1 MTDRAAWKPALD
13 PELLPLVEAL
23 PSLNLN
29 DETLAAV
36 RSISLR
42 PPFEPSGQVEVTDH
56 IVDPATGLTVRVSRP
71 TEIEGPFGCLYGM
84 HGGGLVVGSAVQSDE
99 IFDRWCPRFGI
110 VGVSVEYRLAP
121 ETPYPGPLDDCEAG
135 LLWVV
140 DHAAELGV
148 DPERIGIT
156 GISAGGGLCA
166 GLAIRLRDQGGFQ
179 PAFQLLDC
187 PMLDHRTQS
196 ASMTRND
203 LLVWTADSNRFGWAA
218 YLGELAESG
227 AVPGTASPAREPDLA
242 GRPPTYLCVGG
253 ADGFVDEDVEYAM
266 RLSAAGVPTDFQV
279 HAGLP
284 HGVMVFGN
292 TDAATRYLAGQEVW
306 LASRFGRRL
315 SA

>member
-84 HGGGLVVGSAVQSDE
+84 HGGGLVVGSAVQYDE

-121 ETPYPGPLDDCEAG
+121 ETPYPGPSTTVRPACSGWSITPPNSVSIRSGSGSQESAPAVGCAPGWRSGCVTGAGSSRRSSCSTARCSTTGPSRVDDAKRSARLDGG
-135 LLWVV
+135 LQSLR
-140 DHAAELGV
+140 LGRL
-148 DPERIGIT
+148 PRR
-156 GISAGGGLCA
+156 AGGERRGPRDGVA
-166 GLAIRLRDQGGFQ
+166 GA
-179 PAFQLLDC
+179 
-187 PMLDHRTQS
+187 
-196 ASMTRND
+196 
-203 LLVWTADSNRFGWAA
+203 
-218 YLGELAESG
+218 
-227 AVPGTASPAREPDLA
+227 EPDLS
-242 GRPPTYLCVGG
+242 GLPPTYLCVGG

-292 TDAATRYLAGQEVW
+292 TDAATRYLAGQEAW
-306 LASRFGRRL
+306 LAGRFGRRL